1 MTCPFS
7 VASPLVPIVRIK
19 TPPPFR
25 WRGIPVWLTLPVSS
39 AASDSM
45 DKNLNRC
52 LHSKS
57 PKSESNAGALS
68 QGKIVVLAIRGDLAE
83 VMTRSKEAEVM
94 ISPQGRTSSDTPRKA
109 GQAT

>member
-1 MTCPFS
+1 
-7 VASPLVPIVRIK
+7 
-19 TPPPFR
+19 
-25 WRGIPVWLTLPVSS
+25 
-39 AASDSM
+39 M